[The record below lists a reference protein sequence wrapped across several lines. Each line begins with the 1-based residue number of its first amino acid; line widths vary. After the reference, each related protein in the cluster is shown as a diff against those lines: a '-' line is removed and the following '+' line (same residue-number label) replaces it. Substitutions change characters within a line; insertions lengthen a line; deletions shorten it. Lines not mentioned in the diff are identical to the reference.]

1 MKLLRVGMP
10 GLEKPALLDQ
20 TGTVRDLSN
29 IVSDI
34 GGKVLLP
41 EKLSEISGL
50 PTNTIPAL
58 DVDRIGPCVQGV
70 GKFICVGLNYEDH
83 AAEAGLQF
91 PKEPIIFLKATSAIC
106 GPNDSIRI
114 PRGSKKTD
122 WEVELG
128 IVIGRPGKYIPTD
141 EALEH
146 VAGYCVV
153 NDISEREFQLERGG
167 TWDKGK
173 GCDTF
178 GPIGP
183 WLVTRDEIP
192 YPNDLKLWL
201 DIDEHRYQ
209 DGTTR
214 SMIFSV
220 AHLIS
225 YISSFMSLQTG
236 DIISTGTP
244 AGVGMGQIPPR
255 YLHGGERI
263 RAGVTGL
270 GEQLQTVIN

>member
-50 PTNTIPAL
+50 PTNTLPAL

-270 GEQLQTVIN
+270 GEQLQTAIN